1 MIARGL
7 LFCLTILLMS
17 LSCSISKKNYTIKPR
32 VVLPENYVKEV
43 RPPSPKGEPVT
54 IEFSIYIVDINSINV
69 EDMDFRTVLLL
80 SKASVFLC
88 YTLLT
93 SDIGYSENTNIIL
106 SSELSLLVG
115 GGDDDDDDD
124 DGGGVS
130 VDMFIRQRWIEPRL
144 DMPDDIFEEGDDYVT
159 LPPEFFDNLWQPDP
173 YILNSK
179 VSEIARLTHKF
190 SSVTLYRNKT
200 VRYAARMHAILA
212 CQMEFQLYP
221 MDIQSCPMFIESSN
235 FSRLV
240 MYFRFERQIGHHLIQ
255 TFAPSTLVV
264 MLSWF
269 SFWIGLDAIPGRVT
283 LLVTSMLTLVT
294 MFTGLKSDIPPV
306 AYVKAL
312 DLWMAG
318 CMVFVFAALG
328 EFAVVK
334 VLDVRYQ
341 LQKNAKVA
349 SIPRILP
356 MRIQAVDNKTHCVT
370 AWDVE
375 TPGIRCRKPSLSLKN
390 RRFLQLAWLDHKTGE
405 EKILWKEIDRQS
417 RIYFPAFF
425 LLFVVF
431 YWPILL
437 LKKTG

>member
-1 MIARGL
+1 
-7 LFCLTILLMS
+7 
-17 LSCSISKKNYTIKPR
+17 
-32 VVLPENYVKEV
+32 
-43 RPPSPKGEPVT
+43 
-54 IEFSIYIVDINSINV
+54 
-69 EDMDFRTVLLL
+69 MDFR
-80 SKASVFLC
+80 
-88 YTLLT
+88 
-93 SDIGYSENTNIIL
+93 
-106 SSELSLLVG
+106 
-115 GGDDDDDDD
+115 
-124 DGGGVS
+124 
-130 VDMFIRQRWIEPRL
+130 VDMFVRQRWTESRL
-144 DMPDDIFEEGDDYVT
+144 DMPDDIFEDGDDYVT

-179 VSEIARLTHKF
+179 VSEIAVLTHKF

-221 MDIQSCPMFIESSN
+221 MDIQSCPMFIESFSYNNQKLRLRWAEDGVKLNPELKLLQYNVGQPLELMETTGYMVEREAN

-255 TFAPSTLVV
+255 TFAPSILVV

-341 LQKNAKVA
+341 LQKNARVA
-349 SIPRILP
+349 SVPRILP
-356 MRIQAVDNKTHCVT
+356 TVNTV
-370 AWDVE
+370 
-375 TPGIRCRKPSLSLKN
+375 
-390 RRFLQLAWLDHKTGE
+390 
-405 EKILWKEIDRQS
+405 
-417 RIYFPAFF
+417 
-425 LLFVVF
+425 
-431 YWPILL
+431 
-437 LKKTG
+437 